1 MALFQTQPQPEVH
14 TPHTANE
21 VVELLEAFALSLA
34 IESCEQRE
42 AGEVTKPIP
51 SSPPSRKAWGIF
63 FCPDKVLSFLFLF
76 IFFICFYVGGRGS
89 NQQSLEHRPKCA
101 KRKSY

>member
-1 MALFQTQPQPEVH
+1 MALFQTQPQTEVH

-42 AGEVTKPIP
+42 AGEVKTATQLDRIVSQCDHAVWMINFNETLKN
-51 SSPPSRKAWGIF
+51 K
-63 FCPDKVLSFLFLF
+63 
-76 IFFICFYVGGRGS
+76 
-89 NQQSLEHRPKCA
+89 
-101 KRKSY
+101 

>member
-42 AGEVTKPIP
+42 AGEVKTATQLGPH
-51 SSPPSRKAWGIF
+51 
-63 FCPDKVLSFLFLF
+63 C
-76 IFFICFYVGGRGS
+76 
-89 NQQSLEHRPKCA
+89 
-101 KRKSY
+101 